1 MTYMKM
7 SYWLIYTVYTVH
19 TQQYIILYMCLID
32 SCLINLIYSAP
43 FVLTPV
49 SFVLC
54 CLLYIISYMVSY
66 WLYHYCNF
74 ELLTRFPWISL
85 LWNAYDTWHKVY
97 KCQGY
102 PLGRCFG
109 FHQAEND
116 DAVDFSMTTGV
127 GLAVV
132 GLVLAEADES
142 CRQFEW
148 PKLRYP
154 PYLPNPYEKKPLAS
168 VLLLLLGFSTN
179 FQCR

>member
-1 MTYMKM
+1 MIIFLNLQLPRLWKMNKSSMTYMKM

-74 ELLTRFPWISL
+74 ELLTRFPQTISFAPACDHQREK
-85 LWNAYDTWHKVY
+85 NI
-97 KCQGY
+97 QGSSGY
-102 PLGRCFG
+102 ASLTL
-109 FHQAEND
+109 A
-116 DAVDFSMTTGV
+116 FSYW
-127 GLAVV
+127 A
-132 GLVLAEADES
+132 
-142 CRQFEW
+142 
-148 PKLRYP
+148 
-154 PYLPNPYEKKPLAS
+154 KK
-168 VLLLLLGFSTN
+168 
-179 FQCR
+179 